1 MRTRK
6 IETGPRDALF
16 PVVVALLVAVGV
28 ALVSA
33 PSAGARAASPP
44 MAAALAASPP
54 MAEQMPEDEVL
65 AAVQA
70 FFDGLAGGP
79 EALRATRLDDGSVTR
94 LRERDGVVEWDILSF
109 ADMSDSLGASEARML
124 ERMWDATVLVHGPL
138 AQVWT
143 PYDFY
148 VNGEFSHCGVDS
160 FTLVKT
166 AEGWTVSGV
175 AYTVE
180 PSGCEPSPLGPPR
193 R

>member
-1 MRTRK
+1 MG
-6 IETGPRDALF
+6 TGKTEVWSRSALF
-16 PVVVALLVAVGV
+16 SAGVAMLAAVGV
-28 ALVSA
+28 ASVFT
-33 PSAGARAASPP
+33 PFAGAPAASPQTVEQ
-44 MAAALAASPP
+44 
-54 MAEQMPEDEVL
+54 AEKDQVL
-65 AAVQA
+65 EAVQA
-70 FFDGLAGGP
+70 FFDGLAAGP

-94 LRERDGVVEWDILSF
+94 VRARGGVVEWNFLSF
-109 ADMSDSLGASEARML
+109 ADMSDSLGTSEARML

-160 FTLVKT
+160 FTMVKT
-166 AEGWTVSGV
+166 AAGWTVSAV

-180 PSGCEPSPLGPPR
+180 PTGCEPSPLGPPR

>member
-28 ALVSA
+28 ASVSA
-33 PSAGARAASPP
+33 PSAGAR
-44 MAAALAASPP
+44 AASPP